1 MEELKIA
8 DVQIEIVKKNIK
20 NLHLSVH
27 PPYGRVRI
35 AAPKTMSDE
44 AIRVF
49 AICKLSWIKKQ
60 RLKFQNQDRQSER
73 EFISGESHYFLGRR
87 YLLNV
92 IYTSKKQR
100 VELIKN
106 NQIDL
111 YVRENS
117 TTEQREKVM
126 SEWYRSFLKEQIP
139 VIISKWEKE
148 IGVKVN
154 SWGVKLMKTKW
165 GTCNIEAKRIWLNL
179 ELAKKSPRCLEY
191 IIVHEMI
198 HLLERNHNDRFHS
211 YMDMFMPNWK
221 EIKAELNG
229 MVFENSNWTY

>member
-100 VELIKN
+100 VEIIKN

-148 IGVKVN
+148 IGVKVD

-165 GTCNIEAKRIWLNL
+165 GTCNIEAKRIWINL

-198 HLLERNHNDRFHS
+198 HLLERNHNDRFHA

>member
-73 EFISGESHYFLGRR
+73 EFVSGESHYFLGRR

-198 HLLERNHNDRFHS
+198 HLLERNHNDRFHAH
-211 YMDMFMPNWK
+211 MDMFMPNWK

>member
-117 TTEQREKVM
+117 TTEKREKVM

>member
-1 MEELKIA
+1 MEELRIA

-35 AAPKTMSDE
+35 AAPKTMNDE

-126 SEWYRSFLKEQIP
+126 SEWYRNFLKEQIP